1 MKIEKGMVIELYHI
15 YFDSNS
21 AEVRED
27 AVPDLETFY
36 NLLLMHPSMRGEV
49 MAHTDAKAGFEYNL
63 NLSQERADNVMAYLI
78 GRGINPNRLE
88 AVGYGESKLINHCAD
103 GIVCSEEQH
112 QRNRRVEFRVLDIK
126 ETVGFMSQE
135 NTRYEEDIDR

>member
-1 MKIEKGMVIELYHI
+1 ME
-15 YFDSNS
+15 S
-21 AEVRED
+21 
-27 AVPDLETFY
+27 
-36 NLLLMHPSMRGEV
+36 

-126 ETVGFMSQE
+126 ETMDFMSQE
-135 NTRYEEDIDR
+135 NTRYEEEINR